1 MSDDPVVYVI
11 DDDPA
16 IRVSLESLLASVGYA
31 VRTFG
36 SAEDFLAAEQ
46 ADAPACLVL
55 DVRLKGRSGLEFQRE
70 LARRGQSPPIVFVTG
85 HGDVPMSVAAMKA
98 GAVEFLTKPFRDQ
111 DLLDAVHEGIERH
124 RRERDEASAMGQIQG
139 RYETLSPRERQ
150 VAALVASGLMNKQVA
165 DRLGLS
171 EVTVKVHRAQIMH
184 KLQARTLADLIRITD
199 RLGIALGQD

>member
-1 MSDDPVVYVI
+1 MSRRIFIV
-11 DDDPA
+11 DDDEA
-16 IRVSLESLLASVGYA
+16 MRDSLTWLLEGNGYQ
-31 VRTFG
+31 VRSFA
-36 SAEDFLAAEQ
+36 SAEQFLAAY
-46 ADAPACLVL
+46 DANQVSCLIL
-55 DVRLKGRSGLEFQRE
+55 DVRMPGMSGPE
-70 LARRGQSPPIVFVTG
+70 LQERMIAENIHLPIVFITG

-124 RRERDEASAMGQIQG
+124 RREREQASAMGQILG
-139 RYETLSPRERQ
+139 LYETLSPRERQ

-199 RLGIALGQD
+199 RLGITLVQD